1 MTGKM
6 GMRLEIRKQL
16 ETYCNGKSKT
26 KLTGI
31 DLAKRKGW
39 IYKVILTCNQ

>member
-31 DLAKRKGW
+31 DLAKRKGC